1 MTTNQINSYGVGSST
16 DTATGSTSKSAV
28 SSQDFLKLLSA
39 QMANQDVMNP
49 TDNTQYISQ
58 LAQFSSLQAMTE
70 LSQSGKSQLNA
81 IETLTQISYA
91 QYGASLVGKNVTV
104 ASYDENGKYVE
115 AQGVVTNTNFASG
128 NCTVTV
134 NDKKYDLSS
143 VMEVTSDSVKTST
156 PAATSGTDAGAG
168 AAGTTDPAA
177 TNAHTPG
184 VPENAEKADTT
195 QA

>member
-1 MTTNQINSYGVGSST
+1 LTTNQINSYGVGSST
-16 DTATGSTSKSAV
+16 DTATGNSSKSSV
-28 SSQDFLKLLSA
+28 SSVDFLKLLSA

-70 LSQSGKSQLNA
+70 LSQSGKSQLDA
-81 IETLTQISYA
+81 IETLAQISYA

-143 VMEVTSDSVKTST
+143 VMEVTSDSAKTPT
-156 PAATSGTDAGAG
+156 PAATSGTDAG

>member
-1 MTTNQINSYGVGSST
+1 MTTNQINSYGAGSPN
-16 DTATGSTSKSAV
+16 DTVIGKTKSGV
-28 SSQDFLKLLSA
+28 SSEDFLKLLSA

-70 LSQSGKSQLNA
+70 LSQSGKSQLDA

-115 AQGVVTNTNFASG
+115 TKGVVTNTNFASG
-128 NCTVTV
+128 KFTVTV
-134 NDKKYDLSS
+134 NDKKYDLSA
-143 VMEVTSDSVKTST
+143 VMEVISDSVKTPT
-156 PAATSGTDAGAG
+156 PFTTGVTDTGTANTALSAAE
-168 AAGTTDPAA
+168 
-177 TNAHTPG
+177 TNAYKVG
-184 VPENAEKADTT
+184 VPQSTAKTGTA
-195 QA
+195 

>member
-16 DTATGSTSKSAV
+16 DTTTSNTSKSAV

-70 LSQSGKSQLNA
+70 LSQSGKSQLDA

-143 VMEVTSDSVKTST
+143 VMEVTSDSAKTST
-156 PAATSGTDAGAG
+156 PAATSGTDAGA
-168 AAGTTDPAA
+168 ASTTDPAA
-177 TNAHTPG
+177 TNAYTPG
-184 VPENAEKADTT
+184 VPENTTKA
-195 QA
+195 

>member
-16 DTATGSTSKSAV
+16 DTTTNKTSKSAV

-58 LAQFSSLQAMTE
+58 LAQFSSLQAITE
-70 LSQSGKSQLNA
+70 LSQSGKSQLDA

-115 AQGVVTNTNFASG
+115 VKGVVTNTNFASG
-128 NCTVTV
+128 TCTVTV
-134 NDKKYDLSS
+134 NDKKYDLSA
-143 VMEVTSDSVKTST
+143 VMEVTNDSAKTST
-156 PAATSGTDAGAG
+156 LAATGGTDTG
-168 AAGTTDPAA
+168 AASAGGAAA
-177 TNAHTPG
+177 TNTYTIG
-184 VPENAEKADTT
+184 VPESAAPTGTT